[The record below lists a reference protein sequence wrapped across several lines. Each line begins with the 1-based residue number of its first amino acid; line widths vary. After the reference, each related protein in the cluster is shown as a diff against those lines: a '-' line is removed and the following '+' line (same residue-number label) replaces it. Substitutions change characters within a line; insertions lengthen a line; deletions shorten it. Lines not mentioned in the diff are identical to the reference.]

1 MNPLLDKYPGHLQ
14 VDAGGWAEPRL
25 DRTLV
30 GSKLLLEGL
39 GKLGL
44 DFANVSGRDLLVGSQ
59 TMQRLRDSAGVE
71 LLSANIKVDGE
82 AYFATHAI
90 VERQIQGETVRI
102 GITGVTLKSR
112 AAAESWQAGPLTFED
127 PLQSAR
133 WAAELMTP
141 QTDLRILLA
150 HMQVSDLET
159 FVEEFPD
166 AYQIIV
172 SSNGDLRSSTPLGAM
187 PVVVAPGTSGKQL
200 AWLNLARTPE
210 ALEVS
215 AGNTLNLDEKIRD
228 DPETATFVSD
238 YVQEMRDYLR
248 GRKSP
253 ATSSN
258 PSPEKAAS
266 LAESSVD
273 D

>member
-1 MNPLLDKYPGHLQ
+1 MNPLLEKYPNHLQ
-14 VDAGGWAEPRL
+14 VDAGGWAEPRQ

-44 DFANVSGRDLLVGSQ
+44 DFANVSGRDLLVGSE
-59 TMQRLRDSAGVE
+59 TMQRLRDSTGVE
-71 LLSANIKVDGE
+71 LLSANIKVSGE
-82 AYFATHAI
+82 AYFTNHAI
-90 VERQIQGETVRI
+90 VEREIQGKTVRI

-112 AAAESWQAGPLTFED
+112 AAAESWQGGTLSFED
-127 PLQSAR
+127 PMQSAR
-133 WAAELMTP
+133 QAAEVMTP

-172 SSNGDLRSSTPLGAM
+172 SSNGDLRSSTPLGAL

-200 AWLNLARTPE
+200 AWLNLLRTPT
-210 ALEVS
+210 AVEVS

-228 DPETATFVSD
+228 DPKTALFVSD
-238 YVQEMRDYLR
+238 YIQEMRNYLR
-248 GRKSP
+248 GRQPSS
-253 ATSSN
+253 TSSN

-273 D
+273 N